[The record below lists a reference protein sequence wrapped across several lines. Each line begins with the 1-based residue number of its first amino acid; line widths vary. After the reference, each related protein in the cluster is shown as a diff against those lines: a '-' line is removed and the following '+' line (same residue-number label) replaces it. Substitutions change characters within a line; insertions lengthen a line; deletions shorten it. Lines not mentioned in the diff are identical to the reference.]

1 MYESHRKK
9 YRMLLQNVTCI
20 VSGVLFQN
28 AKILHVSW
36 FQVAYQGTTF
46 LGYVGLWTGQS
57 PHKFTISGDE
67 RGKIN
72 LSSTLAVMST
82 ISVDCCLL
90 WLFFHILPE
99 GKIQIRSPER
109 SWNWLT
115 SVALRGWK
123 HICCHFLGA
132 AQEKGLCQH
141 SVTSAWKVSKETEPW
156 GKA

>member
-9 YRMLLQNVTCI
+9 YKVLLQNVAYI
-20 VSGVLFQN
+20 FSSVLFQN

-36 FQVAYQGTTF
+36 FQIAYQGTTF

-72 LSSTLAVMST
+72 LSSVPDVMYT

-90 WLFFHILPE
+90 WPFSHMLPE
-99 GKIQIRSPER
+99 GKIHSRLPGRS
-109 SWNWLT
+109 
-115 SVALRGWK
+115 
-123 HICCHFLGA
+123 
-132 AQEKGLCQH
+132 
-141 SVTSAWKVSKETEPW
+141 
-156 GKA
+156 